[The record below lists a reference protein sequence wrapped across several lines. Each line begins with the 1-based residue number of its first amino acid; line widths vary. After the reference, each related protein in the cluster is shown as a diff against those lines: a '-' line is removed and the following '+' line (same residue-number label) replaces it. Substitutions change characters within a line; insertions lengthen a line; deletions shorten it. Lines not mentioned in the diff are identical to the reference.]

1 VYLNNNPENIYTE
14 LWDNLCSK
22 EEYLTLINYKK

>member
-1 VYLNNNPENIYTE
+1 LNNNLENIYTE

-22 EEYLTLINYKK
+22 EEYLTLLNYRK